1 MASPVACVAEHE
13 RRTRALGLLASTSH
27 NGFPVVDARG
37 RLVGMCLRSQLSV
50 LIHGRNHAS
59 PGSNSPYV
67 RRALDTYMRVAHLRR
82 GPMPRPL
89 LPRPRRPRDPRRR
102 DPRGGG
108 PRPTFDNQGGYLCAT
123 EWGTSVTG
131 VCRVQEG
138 GGDYQRF
145 YAAWAS
151 TSPASDGPKDSK
163 ARRLWGTP

>member
-13 RRTRALGLLASTSH
+13 RRTRALGLLTSTSH
-27 NGFPVVDARG
+27 NGFPVVDGRG

-89 LPRPRRPRDPRRR
+89 LPALPP
-102 DPRGGG
+102 
-108 PRPTFDNQGGYLCAT
+108 
-123 EWGTSVTG
+123 
-131 VCRVQEG
+131 
-138 GGDYQRF
+138 
-145 YAAWAS
+145 
-151 TSPASDGPKDSK
+151 
-163 ARRLWGTP
+163 